1 MFNKSTKLKKKKKQQ
16 QSDLQKE
23 RRLLKETEG
32 HGDMNEWDRQRKSV
46 LHRICCWED
55 KSLTAAMHSYEVI
68 PDGAIW
74 AIEMGAQNVRIKT
87 CIFEVHLK
95 FTHDFKGKVKS

>member
-1 MFNKSTKLKKKKKQQ
+1 M
-16 QSDLQKE
+16 
-23 RRLLKETEG
+23 
-32 HGDMNEWDRQRKSV
+32 
-46 LHRICCWED
+46 
-55 KSLTAAMHSYEVI
+55 I